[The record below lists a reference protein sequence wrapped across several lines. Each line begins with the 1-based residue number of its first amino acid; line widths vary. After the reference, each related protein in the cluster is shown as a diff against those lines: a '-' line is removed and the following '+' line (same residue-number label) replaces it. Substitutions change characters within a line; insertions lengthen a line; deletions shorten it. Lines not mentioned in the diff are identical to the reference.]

1 MSCLRS
7 LTDLIGA
14 QALDD
19 HLTAAVQDLVDREQL
34 ARADAYRQITDAA
47 DVGDVTVLAATR
59 QCGSAATTSPLKRPP
74 PGGCTSWS
82 APAPACSSPSST
94 LTRLPTTPTTPTT
107 ASTPTSSRN
116 CSRTTTTRQAPE
128 LLVEVLEMYRLK
140 AWEPFEL
147 LLPTVAINNVRPQG
161 ERKS

>member
-19 HLTAAVQDLVDREQL
+19 HLTAAVQDLVDREQF

-59 QCGSAATTSPLKRPP
+59 QMWVRCDDIDPQE
-74 PGGCTSWS
+74 
-82 APAPACSSPSST
+82 APARRLYVLERTRTGVFVAFVDIDQAADDTDDGEHANVVPELLPYNDHST
-94 LTRLPTTPTTPTT
+94 G
-107 ASTPTSSRN
+107 A
-116 CSRTTTTRQAPE
+116 E

>member
-19 HLTAAVQDLVDREQL
+19 HLTAAVQDLVDREQF

-59 QCGSAATTSPLKRPP
+59 QMWVRRDDVDPQE
-74 PGGCTSWS
+74 
-82 APAPACSSPSST
+82 APARRLYVLERTRTGVFVAFVDIDQAADDTDDGKHANVVPELLPYNDHST
-94 LTRLPTTPTTPTT
+94 G
-107 ASTPTSSRN
+107 A
-116 CSRTTTTRQAPE
+116 E